1 MMALPASGDWRNWA
15 TDDWE
20 DEMSTDLRR
29 CQALTF
35 DVFGT
40 VLDLRGSL
48 ESHIAAF
55 LNSLGSDLPSDQFW
69 EQWRYRQRIEQYQ
82 DSLMMAGHSG
92 YLATA
97 RRACVY
103 VSRLN
108 DLAPADD
115 EIDRLMGGW
124 RELSPFAECVA
135 ALERLRSDFKLVALS
150 NGDASFLDHLV
161 TNRIGFDFSEV
172 LSVDAVGAFKPH
184 PAVYRHAVAVLAL
197 EPSEVLMVSANS
209 FDVMG
214 ARSCGLR
221 GAYVNRS
228 GLPYEDTPH
237 TPDLTVA
244 DFTELADALLSDER

>member
-1 MMALPASGDWRNWA
+1 MNH
-15 TDDWE
+15 
-20 DEMSTDLRR
+20 DLRR

-40 VLDLRGSL
+40 VLDLRRSL
-48 ESHIAAF
+48 EPHIGAF
-55 LNSLGSDLPSDQFW
+55 LTSLGSELPSDRFW

-97 RRACVY
+97 RKALTY
-103 VSRLN
+103 VSDLN
-108 DLAPADD
+108 KLSPGKH
-115 EIDRLMGGW
+115 EMDRLMDGW
-124 RELSPFAECVA
+124 QTLSPFDECVA
-135 ALERLRSDFKLVALS
+135 ALDRLRPAFKLVALS
-150 NGDASFLDHLV
+150 NGDASFLNHLV
-161 TNRIGFDFSEV
+161 QHRIGFEFDEV
-172 LSVDAVGAFKPH
+172 MSVDSVGAFKPH
-184 PAVYRHAVAVLAL
+184 PAVYRHAVAALQL
-197 EPSEVLMVSANS
+197 EPRDLLMVSANS

-221 GAYVNRS
+221 GAFVDRY

-244 DFTELADALLSDER
+244 DFTELAAALLTDEC

>member
-1 MMALPASGDWRNWA
+1 
-15 TDDWE
+15 
-20 DEMSTDLRR
+20 MSTDLRR

-48 ESHIAAF
+48 EPHIAAF
-55 LNSLGSDLPSDQFW
+55 LNSLGSDLQSHQFW

-108 DLAPADD
+108 DLTPTKD
-115 EIDRLMGGW
+115 EIDHLMEGW
-124 RELSPFAECVA
+124 QELSPFAECVA
-135 ALERLRSDFKLVALS
+135 ALDRLRPDFKLVALS
-150 NGDASFLDHLV
+150 NGDASFLEHLV
-161 TNRIGFDFSEV
+161 TNRIAFDFDEV
-172 LSVDAVGAFKPH
+172 LSVDAVGVFKPH
-184 PAVYRHAVAVLAL
+184 PAVYRHAVAVLEL
-197 EPSEVLMVSANS
+197 EPGDVLMVSANS
-209 FDVMG
+209 FDVVG

-221 GAYVNRS
+221 GAYVNRY

-244 DFTELADALLSDER
+244 DFTELASALLSDER